1 MSLISYSLRK
11 AYSIL
16 GIRINWKC
24 PNLNSFDIKGGRNL
38 NIKLVLSLYPG
49 ALQKRKKIK
58 HWLIRNSYSV
68 LAWRQNLNGFPA
80 LLPTHIFIAKKGM
93 FLGSLCHVSCT

>member
-49 ALQKRKKIK
+49 ALQKRKKFK
-58 HWLIRNSYSV
+58 HWLIGNSV

-80 LLPTHIFIAKKGM
+80 LLPTNIYLLPKKEC
-93 FLGSLCHVSCT
+93 F